1 MAVVDVGLLHP
12 RAYRGLGQIEIA
24 SDAPDRVA
32 RLAHQRN
39 DLDLELLGERPTTA
53 GLLASHRLHHDGHPL
68 RGHTPDRGCPSNRV
82 RPSIKRV
89 AFGFTRFRNYRI
101 RVLLYAG
108 KPNWDLL
115 ATIRPR

>member
-12 RAYRGLGQIEIA
+12 SAYRGLGQIEIA

-39 DLDLELLGERPTTA
+39 DLGLELLGERPTTA

-68 RGHTPDRGCPSNRV
+68 RGYTPDRGCPSNQV
-82 RPSIKRV
+82 RPTMGTRQRESIHTEDMRV
-89 AFGFTRFRNYRI
+89 AGGRVPYRS
-101 RVLLYAG
+101 RHNDALPPTG
-108 KPNWDLL
+108 
-115 ATIRPR
+115 